1 MWLTALVG
9 VEFYSNQSD
18 AIAQGISEITGLPVL
33 TDVVRRVDFVESQ
46 TKKSRWSRAENVEQM
61 FALNQ
66 IPAGAKHL
74 LVIDDV
80 VTTGA
85 TVTACA
91 KQIALNGG
99 IKISVLALGY
109 TKR

>member
-1 MWLTALVG
+1 M
-9 VEFYSNQSD
+9 F
-18 AIAQGISEITGLPVL
+18 VL
-33 TDVVRRVDFVESQ
+33 NR
-46 TKKSRWSRAENVEQM
+46 
-61 FALNQ
+61 
-66 IPAGAKHL
+66 IPAGVSHL

-91 KQIALNGG
+91 KQIAQNGG
-99 IKISVLALGY
+99 IKISVLALGC

>member
-1 MWLTALVG
+1 MWCG
-9 VEFYSNQSD
+9 VW
-18 AIAQGISEITGLPVL
+18 ILC
-33 TDVVRRVDFVESQ
+33 
-46 TKKSRWSRAENVEQM
+46 AENVEQM

-91 KQIALNGG
+91 KQIAQNGG